1 MGLNRLLK
9 KLAQGETLE
18 EALYKKLTEKKLT
31 EGLYKTNDLGE
42 GMGVVYQLINGWW
55 KLRYLLN
62 NNTKTAFEFM
72 SRGRYLMTVKE
83 EDIEWSTLKELPED
97 VQKQCKNAV
106 CHVPN
111 FR

>member
-18 EALYKKLTEKKLT
+18 EALYKKLT

-55 KLRYLLN
+55 KPRYILN
-62 NNTKTAFEFM
+62 HNTKTAFEFM
-72 SRGRYLMTVKE
+72 SRGQYLMTVKE
-83 EDIEWSTLKELPED
+83 EDI
-97 VQKQCKNAV
+97 
-106 CHVPN
+106 
-111 FR
+111 